1 MIKNLIFDLGGVIV
15 PLNRIACLRAFD
27 EVVGYKDFG
36 EVLSSYRQIGFFEK
50 FENGEI
56 SANKFRQ
63 IIRINASPI
72 KDGQKRV
79 IKDSQIDY
87 SLNRFLCDIPQ
98 DKIETLLFFKGEYRM
113 FLLCNTNPIGMAKV
127 RELFKDKGYKIEEL
141 FETLF
146 LSYKMKCGKPGEKI
160 FNDMAKKAKIDPR
173 ESLFI
178 DDSPANIETANR
190 LGYHTIL
197 FRPKEDDLYQVVTRK
212 LSELE
217 ESGI

>member
-1 MIKNLIFDLGGVIV
+1 V

-27 EVVGYKDFG
+27 EIVGYKDFG
-36 EVLSSYRQIGFFEK
+36 EVLNSYRQIGFFEK

-56 SANKFRQ
+56 SAKKFRQ

-79 IKDSQIDY
+79 IKDREIDY

-98 DKIETLLFFKGEYRM
+98 DKIETLLFFQGEYRM
-113 FLLCNTNPIGMAKV
+113 FLLSNTNPIGMSRV

-141 FETLF
+141 FEILF
-146 LSYKMKCGKPGEKI
+146 LSYKMKCGKPGDKI
-160 FNDMAKKAKIDPR
+160 FNDMAKKAKIKPE

-178 DDSPANIETANR
+178 DDSLANIEAANK
-190 LGYHTIL
+190 LGYNTIHYNT
-197 FRPKEDDLYQVVTRK
+197 KDDLYKVVTKK
-212 LSELE
+212 LEELE
-217 ESGI
+217 EQGK

>member
-27 EVVGYKDFG
+27 EIVGYKDFG
-36 EVLSSYRQIGFFEK
+36 EVLNSYRQIGFFEK

-56 SANKFRQ
+56 SAKKFRQ

-79 IKDSQIDY
+79 IKDREIEY

-98 DKIETLLFFKGEYRM
+98 YKIETLLFFQGEYRM
-113 FLLCNTNPIGMAKV
+113 FLLSNTNPIGMSRV

-141 FETLF
+141 FEILF
-146 LSYKMKCGKPGEKI
+146 LSYKMKCGKPGDKI
-160 FNDMAKKAKIDPR
+160 FNDMAKKAKIKPE

-178 DDSPANIETANR
+178 DDSLANIEAANR
-190 LGYHTIL
+190 LGYNTIHYNT
-197 FRPKEDDLYQVVTRK
+197 KDDLYKVVTKK
-212 LSELE
+212 LEELE
-217 ESGI
+217 EQGK

>member
-1 MIKNLIFDLGGVIV
+1 
-15 PLNRIACLRAFD
+15 
-27 EVVGYKDFG
+27 
-36 EVLSSYRQIGFFEK
+36 
-50 FENGEI
+50 
-56 SANKFRQ
+56 
-63 IIRINASPI
+63 
-72 KDGQKRV
+72 
-79 IKDSQIDY
+79 
-87 SLNRFLCDIPQ
+87 
-98 DKIETLLFFKGEYRM
+98 
-113 FLLCNTNPIGMAKV
+113 
-127 RELFKDKGYKIEEL
+127 
-141 FETLF
+141 
-146 LSYKMKCGKPGEKI
+146 MKCGKPGEKI